1 MKTSRILAFASLL
14 ILLTT
19 LTVCAQQDETAID
32 QIKERISK
40 LEAIDRDKNTPD
52 DIRILNRGFLKEQ
65 RAQLHTLLKNKL
77 DGLVKYQSEVRSALT
92 ADQNSVLEKS
102 IRNLEA
108 DLRNLESEPPTS
120 VLESAG
126 NGDTRGNPSR
136 AAGEGETRADSQPAG
151 AGGQPEPAAA
161 VIGGNVGKCPAK
173 LIDTV
178 RLIKTTRG
186 NSMRVRLLVPLSKIP
201 PYLVGNA
208 LSIPTGQ
215 VVIVTKPSNTIYTK
229 AGLAFASAPS
239 PPGPKYLTITLNDTP
254 ALPPDDNEA
263 SIMLNNLPFDCNGPT
278 VVPSTTATG
287 KIYGKNNLG
296 ELADEAKKALDDAAA
311 HAKTTDEKNIFAGFA
326 AAKGQ
331 GGKTAGDADISF
343 NKTLWGSRV
352 GAGGLF
358 DKVVVSFLAKKSSGD
373 KADPRH
379 FTTGITFR
387 KTMLLQGR
395 KLFNEQQKF
404 IQTQLTQQP
413 QSVGSKLETLET
425 NNETLSR
432 RGFFRALLIDET
444 LNLEGEAFDFKT
456 VNFVS
461 DTQFKVAS
469 ISKKLFGT
477 NGFWNLRLVAGP
489 ELGRN
494 LNKPGQP
501 GSGIPATPAL
511 NSVNWI
517 TRFKAGAQLA
527 LRYLPADNSGTNWGL
542 ELDLAFVNRHLFSNE
557 VFTDVTNTG
566 SSSPTKT
573 ITVGKG
579 NKSWRQADFK
589 IFPFGDEK
597 ARYGFKLSYTHGQL
611 PPAFTFTKSFQYGF
625 VIETKDDKSSG
636 KPANQ

>member
-1 MKTSRILAFASLL
+1 MKTSRILAFVSLL

-19 LTVCAQQDETAID
+19 LTVRAQQDETVIN

-77 DGLVKYQSEVRSALT
+77 DGLVKYQSDVRSALT
-92 ADQNSVLEKS
+92 PDQNSVLEKS
-102 IRNLEA
+102 IRSLEA
-108 DLRNLESEPPTS
+108 DLRNLENDPPDG
-120 VLESAG
+120 VPKSAG
-126 NGDTRGNPSR
+126 NGDTQGNPSR
-136 AAGEGETRADSQPAG
+136 AGGDGETRGDSQPAG
-151 AGGQPEPAAA
+151 TTAQPEPA
-161 VIGGNVGKCPAK
+161 VVPMSGGSVGKCPAK
-173 LIDTV
+173 LFDTV

-186 NSMRVRLLVPLSKIP
+186 NSMRVRLLVPLSKIA

-208 LSIPTGQ
+208 LSIPTDQ

-229 AGLAFASAPS
+229 GGLAFASAPS

-254 ALPPDDNEA
+254 ALPADDNEA

-278 VVPSTTATG
+278 IVPSTTATG

-311 HAKTTDEKNIFAGFA
+311 HAKTSDEKNIFAGFA

-343 NKTLWGSRV
+343 NKTLWGSPV
-352 GAGGLF
+352 GAGGIF
-358 DKVVVSFLAKKSSGD
+358 DKVVVSFQAKKSSGD

-395 KLFNEQQKF
+395 KLFNEQQEL
-404 IQTQLTQQP
+404 IRTGLTQP
-413 QSVGSKLETLET
+413 QSVGSSLQTLET
-425 NNETLSR
+425 NNETLIR

-501 GSGIPATPAL
+501 GSGTPTTPAL

-517 TRFKAGAQLA
+517 TRFKTGAQLA
-527 LRYLPADNSGTNWGL
+527 LRYLPADNSGTNWGV

-557 VFTDVTNTG
+557 VLTDVTNTG
-566 SSSPTKT
+566 SNSPTKT

-579 NKSWRQADFK
+579 NKAWRQADLK